1 MAPWGRLPDGGRG
14 IDHSLPEGS
23 PAPGCASHLP
33 TIPLSAQL
41 TFSRN
46 SVEIQGLHRIEGGR
60 DTIKPSKRQY
70 IRSRNRDFMDRQDV
84 RERLGNIDQIRD
96 ILVGSQ
102 LRDYENRFAQI
113 ESEVNLLH
121 QDLQDRIEEVKSS
134 LSSQLQASL
143 EALDKRLKAFT
154 TKMQEETTDLQ
165 QQNDRLGRRLQS
177 TFEELDRAFE
187 DKTSAIDG
195 RLSESRDKLQE
206 DLRTLRSQIFE
217 ELEGRISALHD
228 NKLERESMAEMLFE
242 LGMRLKGQDV
252 VPALQAAID
261 PPSALSVELIAPEG

>member
-1 MAPWGRLPDGGRG
+1 MLGAIALVDGSGDRPSLVPSWPQPCGRP
-14 IDHSLPEGS
+14 
-23 PAPGCASHLP
+23 
-33 TIPLSAQL
+33 
-41 TFSRN
+41 SR
-46 SVEIQGLHRIEGGR
+46 SSKTEIRGLHRIGGGR
-60 DTIKPSKRQY
+60 DTIKPSKRQS

-113 ESEVNLLH
+113 ESELNLLH
-121 QDLQDRIEEVKSS
+121 QDLEDRIEEVKSS

-154 TKMQEETTDLQ
+154 MKMQEETTDLQ

-195 RLSESRDKLQE
+195 RLNESRDKLQE
-206 DLRTLRSQIFE
+206 DIRTLRSQVFE
-217 ELEGRISALHD
+217 ELEGRINALRD
-228 NKLERESMAEMLFE
+228 NKLERESMAELLFE